1 MDESPPPQICLM
13 ASTNLFPC
21 CSTQNA
27 KHIEPK
33 KTESSFLSRGLGK
46 PGYFFRFLATLFFQT
61 SKNRDFWFSKNQRSE
76 KIAILA
82 IFSTKRLIDFKT

>member
-1 MDESPPPQICLM
+1 M

-27 KHIEPK
+27 KHNEPK
-33 KTESSFLSRGLGK
+33 KTESGFFLFLSY
-46 PGYFFRFLATLFFQT
+46 PGHNWRFFPSFSRFFQT
-61 SKNRDFWFSKNQRSE
+61 SKNRDFWFSKNRHSQ

-82 IFSTKRLIDFKT
+82 IFAD